1 MAGVRRVEDR
11 VRQAATAADDRTRML
26 QSKVEEL
33 EAANL
38 ARLLEVRQLEME
50 KAELQR
56 EVQAKRPD
64 LAAAISARD
73 DALKKLE
80 HARKVIEDL
89 VRDHEVRALQRL
101 WLDCQQTPI
110 LVSAPESDRR
120 KYFQTGTPR
129 RP

>member
-1 MAGVRRVEDR
+1 MAGVRRVEDSL
-11 VRQAATAADDRTRML
+11 RQAATAADDRTRLL

-38 ARLLEVRQLEME
+38 ARLLEIRQLELE

-64 LAAAISARD
+64 LAAAIVARD

-89 VRDHEVRALQRL
+89 LRDHEVCRFERL
-101 WLDCQQTPI
+101 
-110 LVSAPESDRR
+110 
-120 KYFQTGTPR
+120 
-129 RP
+129 

>member
-1 MAGVRRVEDR
+1 MAGVRRVEDHL
-11 VRQAATAADDRTRML
+11 RQAATIADDRTRML

-38 ARLLEVRQLEME
+38 SRLLEIRQLETE

-89 VRDHEVRALQRL
+89 VRDHEV
-101 WLDCQQTPI
+101 CT
-110 LVSAPESDRR
+110 
-120 KYFQTGTPR
+120 
-129 RP
+129 